1 VSRKGQEK
9 PRKGDQCSCFQRDRV
24 LQCSGI
30 HYRGSLILYHLS
42 SVHSRGALPF
52 PKTQK
57 KAKNSENFAKDS
69 VKYSMKKREREV
81 DQKQT
86 KNKI

>member
-1 VSRKGQEK
+1 
-9 PRKGDQCSCFQRDRV
+9 V

-30 HYRGSLILYHLS
+30 HYRGALILDQCS
-42 SVHSRGALPF
+42 GVHSRGALPF
-52 PKTQK
+52 PKTQKK

-86 KNKI
+86 TNKI